1 MSMHRMSRHSIKQDN
16 SSGDDFEDDRDKS
29 ADDTKSFDDDR
40 SKLTHSLLMH
50 EIRQRIPPP
59 NPLFPKSFFVEDESA
74 MTGGMGK
81 IFMLKKFKGIDRLVD
96 LINSEGS
103 IVTLTTIATNF
114 KEDIVYWRNMGIDQS
129 KALTI
134 AEVNKNTEIFNT
146 HKLDVKKL
154 LNQNIN
160 FQSKKASE
168 SCVQTTGLEPFYKLK
183 DDDDKTLIFESR

>member
-1 MSMHRMSRHSIKQDN
+1 
-16 SSGDDFEDDRDKS
+16 
-29 ADDTKSFDDDR
+29 
-40 SKLTHSLLMH
+40 
-50 EIRQRIPPP
+50 
-59 NPLFPKSFFVEDESA
+59 
-74 MTGGMGK
+74 
-81 IFMLKKFKGIDRLVD
+81 
-96 LINSEGS
+96 
-103 IVTLTTIATNF
+103 
-114 KEDIVYWRNMGIDQS
+114 MGIDQS